1 MDRIDTMKAFTAV
14 VQEGSFTKAADRLGL
29 SSQLVSKYVS
39 QLEEHL
45 KVRLL
50 NRTTRR
56 VNVTEAGRAYFE
68 RCQQVL
74 IDIEEMDNALTN
86 LSETASGLLKVSA
99 PMSFGIHHLPS
110 ALVKFQQQHPDVK
123 LDITLT
129 DKKVDLLEDG
139 VDVALRIGQL
149 SNSSLIAKKLTPI
162 KLVVC
167 ASPAYLAERG
177 EPKTSADLVHHNYL
191 HFSYSDLG
199 AAFGRFGEH
208 FSALKIPSDFACNNG
223 DMLVEAAI
231 AGRGIVVQPTFL
243 VSKAFR
249 RGQLKAILTDYA
261 PEPFGLYAVYVH
273 RKFLAS
279 KVRCFVDALSQYYG
293 KTPYWDAI
301 DD

>member
-1 MDRIDTMKAFTAV
+1 MALDRIDTMKAFTAV

-110 ALVKFQQQHPDVK
+110 ALVQFQQQHPDVR

-149 SNSSLIAKKLTPI
+149 TSSSLIAKKLTPI

-167 ASPAYLAERG
+167 ASPEYLAERG
-177 EPKTSADLVHHNYL
+177 EPKTPADLIHHNYL

-199 AAFGRFGEH
+199 AAFGDRK
-208 FSALKIPSDFACNNG
+208 S
-223 DMLVEAAI
+223 
-231 AGRGIVVQPTFL
+231 VV
-243 VSKAFR
+243 
-249 RGQLKAILTDYA
+249 
-261 PEPFGLYAVYVH
+261 
-273 RKFLAS
+273 
-279 KVRCFVDALSQYYG
+279 
-293 KTPYWDAI
+293 
-301 DD
+301 